1 MKVPP
6 PCATS
11 TFDFTDVDEQSEH
24 LTAARQAC
32 AGCPLLVSCRRNAL
46 EDANTAGL
54 TGGMT
59 ENERLAWRERHHVTV
74 SNTDVLDVT
83 PAWEITPRIAEVLP
97 VMESGDFHSSLVDTV
112 LRMTQAGMWSALIV
126 ERLGHPQVKAPES
139 VDYIRRTYAKKHTKV
154 EWSPS

>member
-46 EDANTAGL
+46 EDANTAGF

-59 ENERLAWRERHHVTV
+59 ETERLTWRDRHKVTV
-74 SNTDVLDVT
+74 PDMDVLDVT
-83 PAWEITPRIAEVLP
+83 PAWDITPRVADILP
-97 VMESGDFHSSLVDTV
+97 VMESGLHSSVIDTV
-112 LRMTQAGMWSALIV
+112 LRMTQAGMWGDLIA
-126 ERLGHPQVKAPES
+126 ERLGHPDVTPET
-139 VDYIRRTYAKKHTKV
+139 VDYIRRTYAKKHTKL